1 MKNPTDRIGD
11 PDESAWRA
19 EGFDARE
26 VFLLRC
32 LNAAVNLHGVLSYGE
47 FRDIYNRYA
56 PDHDAPVSEPL
67 GEDELDGFLA
77 RVAACEEGDGSE
89 IDALLDAFGCCFTA
103 GCDFRTGERLIARVS
118 LADAAAGADVA
129 DPPPT
134 DEELDRLVSERLAAA
149 RDHFREIDYPPLDEE
164 TFLEF
169 ESLDDADEDGADE
182 GDAGDEDGDALDEEA
197 GEPIKI
203 EELPPAQDTGPID
216 FKFVKDAAKRE
227 QVLYDYEGV
236 RIVTQEFVRHVV
248 MKELTPNERRD
259 AARRLGLDID
269 SETGFLLDPRQDMV
283 AGDFAAMMDDQHGE
297 PAIRRILK
305 RTAELDDYDRA
316 AAAYFANYR
325 YAWLEVLSV
334 KAGVGVRCRN
344 LLTGEELF
352 LMETRFSRGDVKGRT
367 VCAGIA
373 PMGGVY
379 LAFGMLLT
387 AHFEHPATILKIVL
401 AHLGLPSGLP
411 VRLSFADQARFAAET
426 IRRLNAN
433 GRLGR
438 PVED

>member
-1 MKNPTDRIGD
+1 MKNPIDRIGG
-11 PDESAWRA
+11 PGGSAWRA

-47 FRDIYNRYA
+47 FCDIYNGYA
-56 PDHDAPVSEPL
+56 SDHDAPVSKML
-67 GEDELDGFLA
+67 TEDELDGFMSF
-77 RVAACEEGDGSE
+77 VFACEEGDGSE
-89 IDALLDAFGCCFTA
+89 LDKLLDVYGCSFARWRDC
-103 GCDFRTGERLIARVS
+103 RTNENLIVKCSLLDTSDDER
-118 LADAAAGADVA
+118 DAN
-129 DPPPT
+129 PPPT
-134 DEELDRLVSERLAAA
+134 DEELDRLVDLRVAKA
-149 RDHFREIDYPPLDEE
+149 RDLFKEMEHPPIDEE
-164 TFLEF
+164 MFLAF
-169 ESLDDADEDGADE
+169 ECLD
-182 GDAGDEDGDALDEEA
+182 DEDGDDNDDDDDL
-197 GEPIKI
+197 GEPIDVK
-203 EELPPAQDTGPID
+203 ELPSAKYTGPID

-367 VCAGIA
+367 ICAGIA

-379 LAFGMLLT
+379 LALGMLLT

-433 GRLGR
+433 GRLGW